1 MPDTA
6 TYTMRCGTSGSV
18 RTGPQVPGTPAG
30 TAPMDAPPAH
40 WNDAADV
47 GQLKPAHASAVKVL
61 PRPHVEMVMGWPS
74 GTSGPRSIAKMALG
88 PSGNVALPQ
97 VTPDHSSG
105 DVTVMDTLRDAL
117 KTPVSVAAMGSRL
130 PQTGLDVGVGVDV
143 GDAVIEAVALVV
155 GDGVPPCVSVDVM
168 DAVADEEGVMDDDSD
183 GSTVKSTDAVGVAVD
198 DADAVSEPVDVG
210 VAPVDSDAVA
220 VELGVTV
227 DVGVMVGCVYV
238 TRTLKEPDAEKPAAS
253 T

>member
-1 MPDTA
+1 
-6 TYTMRCGTSGSV
+6 
-18 RTGPQVPGTPAG
+18 
-30 TAPMDAPPAH
+30 
-40 WNDAADV
+40 
-47 GQLKPAHASAVKVL
+47 
-61 PRPHVEMVMGWPS
+61 
-74 GTSGPRSIAKMALG
+74 MALG
-88 PSGNVALPQ
+88 PSGNVAAPQ
-97 VTPDHSSG
+97 VMPAHSVG
-105 DVTVMDTLRDAL
+105 DVTVMATVRDAL

-168 DAVADEEGVMDDDSD
+168 DAVADEEGVMVEDSD

-198 DADAVSEPVDVG
+198 DAEAVIEPVDVG
-210 VAPVDSDAVA
+210 VAPVDSDAVT

-227 DVGVMVGCVYV
+227 DEGVMVGCVYV